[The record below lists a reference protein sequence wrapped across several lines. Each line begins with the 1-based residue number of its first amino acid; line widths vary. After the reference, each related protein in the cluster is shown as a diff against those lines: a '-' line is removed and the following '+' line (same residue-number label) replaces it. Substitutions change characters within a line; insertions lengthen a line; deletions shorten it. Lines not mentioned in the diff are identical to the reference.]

1 MWNKWKELCFAAV
14 KKNINTHHLKRKR
27 NVAWITSAIRRLFH
41 KQKRLWKKAKSSQIQ
56 SDWEKYKQCRNKVKS
71 EKKKSYWHHVQSLQ
85 NSSNLKRFWTFI
97 KSKTKSRSIPPE
109 VSLENQ
115 KASNSFDKAQL
126 FNNFFSSVF
135 IESPG
140 IPEKLRDDLQPF
152 TGQVISSLLCSKSE
166 VEKLLI
172 GLNVIKADGPDG
184 TRMLREAAQLYHSP

>member
-1 MWNKWKELCFAAV
+1 MF
-14 KKNINTHHLKRKR
+14 
-27 NVAWITSAIRRLFH
+27 
-41 KQKRLWKKAKSSQIQ
+41 
-56 SDWEKYKQCRNKVKS
+56 
-71 EKKKSYWHHVQSLQ
+71 SL
-85 NSSNLKRFWTFI
+85 LRFWTFI
-97 KSKTKSRSIPPE
+97 TSKTKSRSIPPE

-152 TGQVISSLLCSKSE
+152 TDQVISSLLCSKSE

-172 GLNVIKADGPDG
+172 GLNVTKAHGPDG
-184 TRMLREAAQLYHSP
+184 ISARMLREAAPAISESMTNLFNFSLQSGTLPVEGKSANVIPYTISFLDLLNQIIYLVVISMAFVLATLVPLS

>member
-109 VSLENQ
+109 VFLENQ
-115 KASNSFDKAQL
+115 KASNSLGKSQL
-126 FNNFFSSVF
+126 FNNFFSSLF
-135 IESPG
+135 TESPG
-140 IPEKLRDDLQPF
+140 IP
-152 TGQVISSLLCSKSE
+152 
-166 VEKLLI
+166 
-172 GLNVIKADGPDG
+172 
-184 TRMLREAAQLYHSP
+184 